1 PLPVPQPDDPLEL
14 RLLWHLA
21 QAELAAARGQ
31 PRQHRDHLATGLAR
45 LHQHRTSLGS
55 VDLQTS
61 LAIHGRELAAA
72 ALAGALTSRQPD
84 RVSACLELIRAQ
96 AFRVTQVRPSDD
108 PLSACAL
115 GELRHVLFALHR
127 AERRQAPVGR
137 LPARRA
143 ELEQIIRERAWFHPG
158 AGTSTPVATLPAV
171 LDRLGDRAIVC
182 YLRSQGKLT
191 GLVLTARSR
200 ALVELG
206 AYATAEEQLRRL
218 HADLDAL
225 AGHAI
230 PDRMLPV
237 LTTAAR

>member
-1 PLPVPQPDDPLEL
+1 GARLADSLNKVGLGKDAKVAALLAVRAYVRAGRVDLAAGVADPLPVPQPDDPLEL

-31 PRQHRDHLATGLAR
+31 PRQHRAHLATGLAR

-84 RVSACLELIRAQ
+84 RVFGCLELIRAQ

-115 GELRHVLFALHR
+115 GEL
-127 AERRQAPVGR
+127 
-137 LPARRA
+137 
-143 ELEQIIRERAWFHPG
+143 
-158 AGTSTPVATLPAV
+158 
-171 LDRLGDRAIVC
+171 
-182 YLRSQGKLT
+182 
-191 GLVLTARSR
+191 
-200 ALVELG
+200 
-206 AYATAEEQLRRL
+206 
-218 HADLDAL
+218 
-225 AGHAI
+225 
-230 PDRMLPV
+230 
-237 LTTAAR
+237 